1 MINYKNTVVKKIKW
15 CGWLKINPEPGVKAY
30 ACMNNQE
37 SEAERM
43 LGREREA
50 QPHLPCN
57 HGMVAFL
64 MTTMLFE

>member
-1 MINYKNTVVKKIKW
+1 
-15 CGWLKINPEPGVKAY
+15 
-30 ACMNNQE
+30 
-37 SEAERM
+37 M

-64 MTTMLFE
+64 MTTMLFEWLGGEVRITVKSQPKQKKS